1 VQDLAKAGQPAPAD
15 KAMAGK
21 QQNMDV
27 DASGDATRGRSAG
40 RALLRRRLSETEQ
53 EAVAEK
59 GKQDL
64 AEEAKQEAP
73 APAVG
78 GEMTDMFGAIAQ
90 PQNAAEPVATMDD
103 FAVVNTPQMVEPTGV
118 LSLSFEI
125 PTDGQR
131 LDFLRTGGNPALSLQ
146 IWSAES
152 VDGGLGLVWAGVC
165 GLGMLILG
173 SAARKRSLLAFT
185 IRSSLLVIAGGLLCL
200 LLQDNALQ
208 TMGWL
213 LSLVSAA
220 VLALAVIVRSWVGER
235 W

>member
-1 VQDLAKAGQPAPAD
+1 
-15 KAMAGK
+15 MAGK
-21 QQNMDV
+21 RQSMDV
-27 DASGDATRGRSAG
+27 DASGDANRGRSAG

-53 EAVAEK
+53 EAIPEK
-59 GKQDL
+59 AKQDV
-64 AEEAKQEAP
+64 AEAKQEAP

-78 GEMTDMFGAIAQ
+78 GEAVDPFGRPVQ
-90 PQNAAEPVATMDD
+90 PQILGKPVDTLDD
-103 FAVVNTPQMVEPTGV
+103 FAVVNAPQVVEPTGV

-125 PTDGQR
+125 PTDGHR

-152 VDGGLGLVWAGVC
+152 VDGGLGLAWAGVC

-173 SAARKRSLLAFT
+173 SAGRKGSLLVFL
-185 IRSSLLVIAGGLLCL
+185 IRSSLLVIVGGLLCL
-200 LLQDNALQ
+200 LLGDIVLQ

-213 LSLVSAA
+213 LSLAA
-220 VLALAVIVRSWVGER
+220 AVVLALAVIVRSWVGER